1 MSRGFGILIAL
12 FLGTVILASAVTLGG
27 ATPDDVYR
35 ALSGLELTHHDEIV
49 QAFGIGFSLGR
60 LSPDRMLQLVN
71 RLAVDEGSPADKEGI
86 LLVIARALEDDLP
99 VDLLVDKTEEGLA
112 RRIPLG
118 VILNG
123 TVGETRIL
131 GLVQRKQILEAV
143 RDLLYSKGIFCVSGK
158 GQAVATS
165 LPIERF
171 DRIVTEIADVL
182 CDYTESG
189 GSPFDGHIIY
199 EKVRIRLETLSQLRK
214 PPILAE
220 DAALVLERLE
230 PGDLTSVI
238 LKVLG

>member
-1 MSRGFGILIAL
+1 MNRGFGVLIAL
-12 FLGTVILASAVTLGG
+12 FLGTVILVSGTALGE
-27 ATPDDVYR
+27 ANPDDVYH
-35 ALSGLELTHHDEIV
+35 ALSALELTHHDEIV
-49 QAFGIGFSLGR
+49 QAFEIGFSLGR
-60 LSPDRMLQLVN
+60 LSPDRTLQLVN
-71 RLAVDEGSPADKEGI
+71 RLAADGGTPADKEGI

-99 VDLLVDKTEEGLA
+99 VNLLIDKSEEGLA
-112 RRIPLG
+112 RNIPLG

-123 TVGETRIL
+123 TMGETRIL
-131 GLVQRKQILEAV
+131 GLVQRKQVLEAV

-189 GSPFDGHIIY
+189 GSPFDGHLIY
-199 EKVRIRLETLSQLRK
+199 KQVRIRLETLSQLRE

-220 DAALVLERLE
+220 DAALVLERIE

>member
-1 MSRGFGILIAL
+1 MNHGFGILVAL
-12 FLGTVILASAVTLGG
+12 LLGAVILASGTAFGG

-35 ALSGLELTHHDEIV
+35 ALSGLELVHHDEIV

-60 LSPDRMLQLVN
+60 LSPDRMIQLVN
-71 RLAVDEGSPADKEGI
+71 RLAADEGTQADKEGI
-86 LLVIARALEDDLP
+86 LLVVARALEDDLP
-99 VDLLVDKTEEGLA
+99 VDLLIDKAEEGLA
-112 RRIPLG
+112 RNIPLG

-131 GLVQRKQILEAV
+131 GLVQRKQILEGV

-189 GSPFDGHIIY
+189 GSPFDGHLIY
-199 EKVRIRLETLSQLRK
+199 EQVRIRLETLSQLRE

-220 DAALVLERLE
+220 DAALVLERIE